1 MESAKCGRE
10 RYLAETLLTLDGMD
24 VRVGDLIG
32 STRHSGCCGH
42 PKLVKLVTGAVGVTS
57 NPMRRIVAHS
67 GPAQRS

>member
-1 MESAKCGRE
+1 MECAKCGRE

-42 PKLVKLVTGAVGVTS
+42 PKLVELALA
-57 NPMRRIVAHS
+57 PWA
-67 GPAQRS
+67 